1 MSVAAPPITR
11 LTNYIN
17 GQWTDSPTSEWRDV
31 VNPATGEIL
40 ASVPL
45 ADAAEV
51 NAAVEAAAAAFPAW
65 RRTPPEDRIQPLF
78 KLKMLLEEHID
89 DIARI
94 ITTENGKT
102 FTEAKA
108 EMRRAIENVEVAC
121 GIPMMM
127 QGYNLEDV
135 ARGIDEMMIRQPIG
149 VTAAIVPFNF
159 PGMIAF
165 WYLPYAIATGNTF
178 ILKPSERVPLT
189 MRYIYEL
196 LEKTGLPKG
205 VVSLVNGGKAVV
217 DALIDH
223 PKVRAISFVGS
234 TPVARYIYARS
245 GEQGK
250 RCQCQGG
257 AKNHVVVLPDADMPM
272 ATQIISDS
280 AFGCAGQ
287 RCLAVSVAVT
297 IGEAQKTFR
306 DSIADA
312 ASKLRV
318 GNGLEDGVQMGPV
331 ITPQSKERV
340 ESLIGLGEKQGAK
353 VLLDGRNSKVPK
365 YESGNFVN
373 PTILDDVPQTS
384 DLADTEIFG
393 PVLSLVHADNMDEA
407 LAFLERSA
415 YGNQASLFTSSGS
428 AARRFRYEAPAG
440 NIGINIGV
448 AAPMAYFPFSGWK
461 NSFLRRPARP
471 GPRRHRVLYRQES
484 CRGALGQRAQQ
495 KVLMTVPGSGVAMK
509 LLTTESQRLRE
520 NEEQKDPRTSPIIGA
535 AIEVHRHLGPGLLE
549 SAYEECLCHELHLRG
564 LVFERQVSL
573 PVSYK
578 GLQLD
583 CGYRIDL
590 IVGQEVVIELKAVDK
605 ILPVHEAQLLTYLKT
620 SCKRVGLLI
629 NFNVPLLTQ
638 GIIRRVF

>member
-1 MSVAAPPITR
+1 MTVAAPPITK

-17 GQWTDSPTSEWRDV
+17 GQWTDSHAAEWRDV
-31 VNPATGEIL
+31 VNPATGEVL

-51 NAAVEAAAAAFPAW
+51 NTAIEAAARAFPEW

-94 ITTENGKT
+94 ITAENGKT

-257 AKNHVVVLPDADMPM
+257 AKNHVIVLPDADMPM

-306 DSIADA
+306 DSIAHA
-312 ASKLRV
+312 ASSIRV
-318 GNGLEDGVQMGPV
+318 GNGLDAGIQMGPV
-331 ITPQSKERV
+331 ITKESKQRIET
-340 ESLIGLGEKQGAK
+340 LISAGVGEGAK
-353 VLLDGRNSKVPK
+353 PILDGRNTKIPK
-365 YESGNFVN
+365 YESGNFLT
-373 PTILDDVPQTS
+373 PTILDDLPSSSQ
-384 DLADTEIFG
+384 LANTEIFG
-393 PVLSLVHADNMDEA
+393 PVLSLVHANSIDEA
-407 LAFLERSA
+407 MEFLRRSP
-415 YGNQASLFTSSGS
+415 YGNQASLFTTSGS
-428 AARRFRYEAPAG
+428 ASRKFRYEAPAG

-461 NSFLRRPARP
+461 ESFFGIL
-471 GPRRHRVLYRQES
+471 H
-484 CRGALGQRAQQ
+484 GQGR
-495 KVLMTVPGSGVAMK
+495 
-509 LLTTESQRLRE
+509 
-520 NEEQKDPRTSPIIGA
+520 D
-535 AIEVHRHLGPGLLE
+535 AIEFYTEKKIV
-549 SAYEECLCHELHLRG
+549 
-564 LVFERQVSL
+564 VERWAKEHSR
-573 PVSYK
+573 K
-578 GLQLD
+578 
-583 CGYRIDL
+583 
-590 IVGQEVVIELKAVDK
+590 
-605 ILPVHEAQLLTYLKT
+605 
-620 SCKRVGLLI
+620 
-629 NFNVPLLTQ
+629 F
-638 GIIRRVF
+638 